1 MIEQVQQ
8 IMATKVESALFE
20 YCRGKN
26 FLLSKAVDTEAGFEC
41 LQSIYGVKR
50 ALEIK
55 YGANMGSDTSRAN
68 LQATEFVEMKPL
80 GPGKTMQN
88 EELCLHH
95 GKLSRVYARIS
106 TTCLVRRDVPNTGV
120 LS

>member
-1 MIEQVQQ
+1 
-8 IMATKVESALFE
+8 MATKVESALLE

-41 LQSIYGVKR
+41 LQSIYEVKR

-55 YGANMGSDTSRAN
+55 YGAKIGAGTSRAN

-80 GPGKTMQN
+80 GPVKIIQN

-95 GKLSRVYARIS
+95 GKLSRVFARICTQS
-106 TTCLVRRDVPNTGV
+106 LVRWGVSNTGF